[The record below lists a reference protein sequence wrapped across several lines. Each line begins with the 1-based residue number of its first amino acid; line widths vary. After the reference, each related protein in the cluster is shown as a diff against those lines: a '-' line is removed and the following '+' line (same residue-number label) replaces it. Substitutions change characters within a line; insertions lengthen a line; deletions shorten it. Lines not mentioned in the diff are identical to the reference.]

1 MRDLNNLPDLELAL
15 VQTSLIWQDAA
26 ANRERFAVLLDQA
39 SGADLIVLPE
49 MFTTGFSM
57 DSAALAEPEEG
68 PTYAWL
74 RAQAA
79 RLDTV
84 ITGSAII
91 EAADGVTATDCSGRA
106 RMVRCCTTT
115 SVICSAWRVSTSTT
129 RQGSSR
135 RCSR

>member
-1 MRDLNNLPDLELAL
+1 MRISDWSSDVCSSDLGTTMRDLNNLPDLELAL

-26 ANRERFAVLLDQA
+26 ANRERFAALLDQA

-57 DSAALAEPEEG
+57 DSAALAEPDAG

-84 ITGSAII
+84 ITGSVTL
-91 EAADGVTATDCSGRA
+91 EAARKSGGGGNRGA
-106 RMVRCCTTT
+106 V
-115 SVICSAWRVSTSTT
+115 
-129 RQGSSR
+129 
-135 RCSR
+135 